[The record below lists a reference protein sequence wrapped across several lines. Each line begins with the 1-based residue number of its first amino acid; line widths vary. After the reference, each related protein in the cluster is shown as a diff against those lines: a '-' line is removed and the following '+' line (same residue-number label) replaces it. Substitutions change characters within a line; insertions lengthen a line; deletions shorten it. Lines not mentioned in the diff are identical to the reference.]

1 MNVLVAGAHGSV
13 GQHIV
18 SLLAQSEHEVRAM
31 VRDDSQVAELE
42 ALGAEGVVADLK
54 GDVSHALTG
63 CDAVIFAAGSSGSDV
78 EGVDR
83 DGAISLMKAAERQ
96 GVKRFVM
103 LSSMGSGEPE
113 RGPEALGAY
122 LKAKGE
128 ADKSLQVS
136 DLDYTVIR
144 PGQLTDDAA
153 TNEIKVA
160 RQFDEWGSITRE
172 DVAKALVTALELP
185 NTYGQTFEILEGD
198 TPIRAALE
206 AVSGA

>member
-31 VRDDSQVAELE
+31 VRDESQVAELE

-54 GDVSHALTG
+54 GDVSHALTD
-63 CDAVIFAAGSSGSDV
+63 CDAIIFAAGSSGSDV

-83 DGAISLMKAAERQ
+83 DGAIKLIEAAERQ

-103 LSSMGSGEPE
+103 LSSMGAGEPE
-113 RGPEALGAY
+113 RGPEALGPY

-128 ADKSLQVS
+128 ADKSLQAS
-136 DLDYTVIR
+136 ALDYTIIR
-144 PGQLTDDAA
+144 PGRLTDDAA
-153 TNEIKVA
+153 TDEIKVA

-172 DVAKALVTALELP
+172 DVAKALVVALELP

-206 AVSGA
+206 AVPSA